1 MATQRLE
8 SGQMQ
13 LRSVGG
19 VPMVQPQ
26 QQAVDFVGPRAAAQG
41 ASQLAQVLDR
51 MSASAFQLAAPM
63 RQQEGFQYVADNK
76 LTIDQIQKA
85 TEGVPL
91 GFGSTSSLNYFDQA
105 VAKARSLELANHFEE
120 EGKNVLVKIL
130 DEVEAGT
137 ITSAVASSR
146 IKAAS
151 DGLSKAI
158 SSNVDPEAVIKFRAT
173 MATHGNTVLNS
184 ALKAELKRN
193 QEQNQIKFVNGYANS
208 LKLLEQR
215 IAEGSYTDASGVVR
229 PVEDFVDMVRE
240 QISTGALLMGNAGMR
255 KEYLAKFE
263 KDVKDAKIFT
273 VTKALMAEENMVN
286 PEFTLKKIEAG
297 DLGNLSPVLKSLIV
311 NDYESVIKI
320 KNNYRQAIQD
330 RKQGIDFNLTSALRQ
345 GDTLLRKIYSSN
357 NIAEQKD
364 LFSQLSSMPVS
375 PESLK
380 TARAFITDQGK
391 EGRPNDDFEA
401 LGRVSQRVALGLAT
415 QAEISSG
422 PFTNATKRQLT
433 IARSNPSDDVNYAT
447 NQINLSVGIQA
458 ANLPP
463 ELKDSQARQ
472 KAVETRNDLVMQLH
486 QFTRTPNENGL
497 LPNPTEVRKRG
508 DDLAKLAKSQMSG
521 AFEVAAINNQK
532 SAVLSLPELNGVDL
546 TNEAAVNDAFAKAT
560 ARKANTTSI
569 AAAKSAV
576 DDYRTNTNKAR
587 EGKAK

>member
-63 RQQEGFQYVADNK
+63 RQAEGFQYVADNK
-76 LTIDQIQKA
+76 LTADQIQKA

-105 VAKARSLELANHFEE
+105 VAKARSLELANHFEQ

-130 DEVEAGT
+130 DEVEAGN
-137 ITSAVASSR
+137 ITSAEASSK

-151 DGLSKAI
+151 DGFSKAI

-184 ALKAELKRN
+184 AFKAELKRN
-193 QEQNQIKFVNGYANS
+193 QEQNQIKFINGYDNE
-208 LKLLEQR
+208 LKLLQKR
-215 IAEGSYTDASGVVR
+215 IEEGSYTDANGVVR
-229 PVEDFVDMVRE
+229 PVEDFINMVRE
-240 QISTGALLMGNAGMR
+240 NISTGALLMGNAGMR
-255 KEYLAKFE
+255 KEFLAKFE

-286 PEFTLKKIEAG
+286 PELTLKKIESG

-320 KNNYRQAIQD
+320 KNNYRQAVQD
-330 RKQGIDFNLTSALRQ
+330 RKQGIDFNLTSAQRQ

-521 AFEVAAINNQK
+521 AFEVAATNNLK

-546 TNEAAVNDAFAKAT
+546 TNEAAVNAAFAKAT